1 MQEARRRNQTR
12 LGKGFAR
19 VQITIIGQR
28 NAALLVIRRE
38 RILCHRVGEMI
49 QRPIDSRYDEKK
61 ADEQEDKS
69 F

>member
-1 MQEARRRNQTR
+1 MQEARRRDRAR
-12 LGKGFAR
+12 LRVGFAR
-19 VQITIIGQR
+19 VQIAIIGQR

-38 RILCHRVGEMI
+38 RILRRRVGETI

-61 ADEQEDKS
+61 ADDQEDKS